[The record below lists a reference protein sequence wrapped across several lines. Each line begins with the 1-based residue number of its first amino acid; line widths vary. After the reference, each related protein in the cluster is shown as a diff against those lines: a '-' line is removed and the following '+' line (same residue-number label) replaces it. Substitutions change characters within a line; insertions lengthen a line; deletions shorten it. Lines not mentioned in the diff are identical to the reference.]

1 MVMAMSGLNF
11 DPYCLEPK
19 GVPEPVEGLLP
30 PAIALVDDEEEP
42 LARPSWHRWVAL
54 GLLSFLILAV
64 ATHAR
69 AMLMAGTPRPPA
81 TVPLA
86 P

>member
-1 MVMAMSGLNF
+1 MSGVNF

-19 GVPEPVEGLLP
+19 GVPEPVDGLLLP
-30 PAIALVDDEEEP
+30 PAIALVDEEEP
-42 LARPSWHRWVAL
+42 LARPTWHRWVAL

-64 ATHAR
+64 ANHAR
-69 AMLMAGTPRPPA
+69 SLLMAGSPRPPA
-81 TVPLA
+81 MVPLA